1 MSEEYKNTP
10 EDEDI
15 PDIEESSLIGTSD
28 ADQENEDAPVFG
40 EKEDAS
46 SLSRPEETSEKPST
60 PVTEGKGTD
69 MASIVAAAASEAISA
84 ALSAVH
90 PQKDQTADLQLL
102 SEQIAALKKEVGD
115 LREELNTSKADLESI
130 QKSTLYEKENDDSAA
145 NIINAFLLQLREAPK
160 YLSEIHEERQK
171 REVQSKEIAE
181 QLERF
186 QSISS
191 NVDGM
196 VQLYSDASN
205 IIQLTQDANQP
216 AAMVKIEKTSQG
228 MLKKI
233 KGFLGNKE

>member
-60 PVTEGKGTD
+60 PVTEGKGID

-130 QKSTLYEKENDDSAA
+130 KKSTLYEKENDDSAA

-160 YLSEIHEERQK
+160 YLSEIQK

>member
-102 SEQIAALKKEVGD
+102 SAALKKEVGD

-130 QKSTLYEKENDDSAA
+130 KKSTLYEKENDDSAA

>member
-1 MSEEYKNTP
+1 M
-10 EDEDI
+10 
-15 PDIEESSLIGTSD
+15 
-28 ADQENEDAPVFG
+28 
-40 EKEDAS
+40 
-46 SLSRPEETSEKPST
+46 
-60 PVTEGKGTD
+60 
-69 MASIVAAAASEAISA
+69 
-84 ALSAVH
+84 
-90 PQKDQTADLQLL
+90 
-102 SEQIAALKKEVGD
+102 
-115 LREELNTSKADLESI
+115 
-130 QKSTLYEKENDDSAA
+130 DDSTA

-191 NVDGM
+191 NVEGM

-233 KGFLGNKE
+233 KGFWGNKE

>member
-15 PDIEESSLIGTSD
+15 PKIEESSLIGASD
-28 ADQENEDAPVFG
+28 ADQE
-40 EKEDAS
+40 KEDTS
-46 SLSRPEETSEKPST
+46 SLSRPEETSEKPSIS
-60 PVTEGKGTD
+60 VTENSSTD

-102 SEQIAALKKEVGD
+102 SEQIATLKKEVGD
-115 LREELNTSKADLESI
+115 LREELNASKADLESI
-130 QKSTLYEKENDDSAA
+130 KKSTLYEKENDDSAA

-160 YLSEIHEERQK
+160 YLSERQK
-171 REVQSKEIAE
+171 REVQSKEIAK

>member
-15 PDIEESSLIGTSD
+15 PNIEESSLIGASD
-28 ADQENEDAPVFG
+28 TDQ
-40 EKEDAS
+40 EKEDTS
-46 SLSRPEETSEKPST
+46 SLSRPEETSEKPSIS
-60 PVTEGKGTD
+60 VTENSSTD
-69 MASIVAAAASEAISA
+69 MASIVAAASEAISA
-84 ALSAVH
+84 AFSAVH

-102 SEQIAALKKEVGD
+102 SEQIAALKKEVSD
-115 LREELNTSKADLESI
+115 LREELNASKADLESI
-130 QKSTLYEKENDDSAA
+130 KKSTLYEKENDDSAA

-191 NVDGM
+191 NVEGM

-233 KGFLGNKE
+233 KGFWGNKE